1 MKDLKK
7 FILES
12 AKDLYQNLMDNF
24 FCGVYELDEPEDPD
38 AVENLENIIKDFVKD
53 AKSLQIES
61 SVANDYW
68 ADFDI
73 KCKQNNKVEKEV
85 EDLPDNSDWCE
96 MDVFSLRVDGN
107 VLYMSSQ
114 TGAAQNGDYFDL
126 KITKK

>member
-24 FCGVYELDEPEDPD
+24 FCGVYELDEQEDPN
-38 AVENLENIIKDFVKD
+38 AVEKLEKIIKNFVKD

-68 ADFDI
+68 DDV
-73 KCKQNNKVEKEV
+73 KCKQNNKVENEV
-85 EDLPDNSDWCE
+85 EDLPDGADWCE
-96 MDVFSLRVDGN
+96 MDVFSLKVNDN
-107 VLYMSSQ
+107 VLYMSSN
-114 TGAAQNGDYFDL
+114 TGASQNGDYFDL